1 MAAKQYIDLADLTLF
16 KQLNDSATAQAIATA
31 EARSLHTV
39 SIDGTTLNFY
49 REEEPVGSATPA
61 YSITLPQQDLSNYLQ
76 KIANATGSK
85 VVLSKADGTIEESAY
100 TVADLVLETE
110 IAAVAKSG
118 AAEDVSVADEGGY
131 FTSGNV
137 EGALAELAQASAG
150 GVASKTVWFQ
160 DESAGQSDYAKVYKL
175 YQGANAPDAQ
185 TDPAALVGTIN
196 IPKDLV
202 VQSGSVVVNPS
213 GQPAGTYIELVIQ
226 NQDEPLYINVAD
238 LVDDYSAAQGATQV
252 QLAISATNEIS
263 ATLVAGGVGATELAS
278 NAVTTVKIADD
289 AVTNAK
295 IADDAVGT
303 DQIVDEA
310 VTEGKLSQE
319 VQAKLNAAVG
329 VTSVVEGTTNGTVSV
344 TTDGVTADVAVHGL
358 GSAAYTA
365 ATAYDTAGAAATAKS
380 EVIGAAGDASTANT
394 IYGAKAY
401 ADAVAG
407 EATEAVP
414 AEDIRALFN
423 GPSI

>member
-100 TVADLVLETE
+100 TVADLVLESE

-118 AAEDVSVADEGGY
+118 DAEDVSYDNT
-131 FTSGNV
+131 TSGLV
-137 EGALAELAQASAG
+137 SDDVQGAIDELAQASAG
-150 GVASKTVWFQ
+150 GVASKTVWFR
-160 DESAGQSDYAKVYKL
+160 DESAGQSDYAKVYSI
-175 YQGANAPDAQ
+175 YQGANAPESQ
-185 TDPAALVGTIN
+185 TSPATLLGSIN
-196 IPKDLV
+196 VPKDLV
-202 VQSGSVVVNPS
+202 VQSGSVVVDPQ

-238 LVDDYSAAQGATQV
+238 LVDDYTAAQGATQV

-278 NAVTTVKIADD
+278 NAV
-289 AVTNAK
+289 VTAK
-295 IADDAVGT
+295 IA
-303 DQIVDEA
+303 DEA
-310 VTEGKLSQE
+310 VTEAKLSQE
-319 VQAKLNAAVG
+319 VQTKLNAAVG
-329 VTSVVEGTTNGTVSV
+329 VTSVAEGTTNGTVSV

-365 ATAYDTAGAAATAKS
+365 STDYDVAGAAATAKS
-380 EVIGAAGDASTANT
+380 EVIGASGDASTANT

-401 ADAVAG
+401 ADAVAAD
-407 EATEAVP
+407 ATESVP
-414 AEDIRALFN
+414 EQAIRDLFAS
-423 GPSI
+423 PSV